1 MRLPKGKRLV
11 PTFVMSA
18 LLAAAS
24 TATATQ
30 ETPAQWAAEEAMVMG
45 LGFLES
51 SDLDRALA
59 VFEEL
64 VMQAPEWSQ
73 AHFYH
78 GIVLLRLRRLQDALG
93 PLEAATRLDPRS
105 VEAWS
110 QLGVARRHS
119 GDAAGAIK
127 ALDHALRRVA
137 ADDRSRAAS
146 IWHERGVALTVM
158 REPELAVEAFATA
171 VSMAPEER
179 IYLQALGGARQRAG
193 DIAGAKEA
201 MWRAIQ
207 VAPEHPRAH
216 RALGLLFYEQ
226 GSPGDALPF
235 FERAA
240 ELAPEWGNAFY
251 RVGLAHR
258 ALGQLAAAQVAL
270 ERALELNYDTAAV
283 RYHLAAVLHQV
294 GEIDAAVE
302 HLEVA
307 VGSDPD
313 FGEAAVALG
322 QALLDRGDT
331 GRAVEALERGT
342 EALPERA
349 DAWVALGQALLQL
362 GESERAIAGFRRAI
376 EAEPEHRGA
385 LFALGEALRRNGDL
399 EAAQPYLE
407 RHAELNSAYL
417 RRSEGR
423 ARAQVLLEQAKEALA
438 QKRIAEAGAALQAA
452 FGSDPTSLE
461 VKVLLA
467 ALPIDEYDPE
477 AAISPLRQIAAE
489 HPEDGL
495 SRSHLARALI
505 GAGRSAEGVEPLREI
520 LLLEPNNLFVRLML
534 GGLLVNLEKP
544 REAVLVIKAGVAFT
558 PDQPQL
564 YSFLAL
570 AYDAAGDT
578 QAAAIARRRF
588 LALVER

>member
-1 MRLPKGKRLV
+1 MGRG
-11 PTFVMSA
+11 
-18 LLAAAS
+18 LA
-24 TATATQ
+24 
-30 ETPAQWAAEEAMVMG
+30 
-45 LGFLES
+45 FLES
-51 SDLDRALA
+51 SHLARALD
-59 VFEEL
+59 VFEDL
-64 VMQAPEWSQ
+64 VMQAPKWSQ

-110 QLGVARRHS
+110 QLGITRRHS
-119 GDAAGAIK
+119 GDAAGAIE
-127 ALDHALRRVA
+127 ALDQALRRVG

-146 IWHERGVALTVM
+146 IWHERGVALTAM

-171 VSMAPEER
+171 VRMAPEER
-179 IYLQALGGARQRAG
+179 IYLQALGGARQQAG
-193 DIAGAKEA
+193 DIAGAQKA

-235 FERAA
+235 FRRAT
-240 ELAPEWGNAFY
+240 ELAPDWGNAFY
-251 RVGLAHR
+251 FLGLTHR
-258 ALGQLAAAQVAL
+258 AVGQLAAAQVAL
-270 ERALELNYDTAAV
+270 ERALELDYDTAAV

-294 GEIDAAVE
+294 GEIDAAIE

-313 FGEAAVALG
+313 FGDAAVALG

-342 EALPERA
+342 ETLPARA

-362 GESERAIAGFRRAI
+362 GESDRAIAGFRQAL

-407 RHAELNSAYL
+407 RHRRSELNSAYL

-452 FGSDPTSLE
+452 FGSDPTLLE
-461 VKVLLA
+461 VRVLLA
-467 ALPIDEYDPE
+467 ALPIDEGDPE
-477 AAISPLRQIAAE
+477 AAIGLLRRTAEE

-495 SRSHLARALI
+495 SRLHLARALI
-505 GAGRSAEGVEPLREI
+505 GAGRLAEGVEPLREA
-520 LLLEPNNLFVRLML
+520 LLLEPNNLFVCLML

-544 REAVLVIKAGVAFT
+544 REAVLVIEAGVAFT

-564 YSFLAL
+564 YRFLAV
-570 AYDAAGDT
+570 AYDAAGDA
-578 QAAAIARRRF
+578 QAAAVARRRF
-588 LALVER
+588 LELTEQR